1 MSTARKS
8 LEHHASAA
16 GHRDQATR
24 HYHRAPKLFAKN
36 HAYAARLV
44 QIATAIRSA
53 VRSPATTRSPAT
65 MNLPDRVPSKVEGE
79 DTITRHRRATAVAG
93 SGP

>member
-1 MSTARKS
+1 MSTARNS

-24 HYHRAPKLFAKN
+24 HYHRAPKLFEKN

-44 QIATAIRSA
+44 QIASAIRSA
-53 VRSPATTRSPAT
+53 VRSPVT
-65 MNLPDRVPSKVEGE
+65 MNLPDRVPSEVEGD
-79 DTITRHRRATAVAG
+79 DTITPGIVGPPRTPG

>member
-1 MSTARKS
+1 MSTARNS

-24 HYHRAPKLFAKN
+24 HYHRAPKLFEKN

-44 QIATAIRSA
+44 QIASAIRSA
-53 VRSPATTRSPAT
+53 VRSPVT
-65 MNLPDRVPSKVEGE
+65 MNLPDRVPSEVEGN
-79 DTITRHRRATAVAG
+79 DTITTPIVGPPRTQG

>member
-8 LEHHASAA
+8 LEHHACVA
-16 GHRDQATR
+16 GHRDQATW
-24 HYHRAPKLFAKN
+24 HYHRASKLFEKN

-44 QIATAIRSA
+44 QIAS
-53 VRSPATTRSPAT
+53 T
-65 MNLPDRVPSKVEGE
+65 MNLPDRVPSEVEGN
-79 DTITRHRRATAVAG
+79 DTITTGIVGPPQTHG

>member
-1 MSTARKS
+1 MSAARNS

-24 HYHRAPKLFAKN
+24 HYHRAPKLFEKN

-44 QIATAIRSA
+44 QIASAIRSA
-53 VRSPATTRSPAT
+53 VRSPVT
-65 MNLPDRVPSKVEGE
+65 MNLPDRVPSEVEGD
-79 DTITRHRRATAVAG
+79 DTITTGIVGPPRTPG

>member
-1 MSTARKS
+1 MSTARNS

-24 HYHRAPKLFAKN
+24 HYHRAPKLFEKN

-44 QIATAIRSA
+44 QIASAIRSA
-53 VRSPATTRSPAT
+53 PRSPVT
-65 MNLPDRVPSKVEGE
+65 MNLPDRVPSEVEGD
-79 DTITRHRRATAVAG
+79 DTITTGIVGPPRTPG

>member
-44 QIATAIRSA
+44 QIASAIRSA
-53 VRSPATTRSPAT
+53 VRSPVT
-65 MNLPDRVPSKVEGE
+65 MNLPDGVSSEVEG
-79 DTITRHRRATAVAG
+79 DHTITTGIVGPPRTHG
-93 SGP
+93 SAP

>member
-8 LEHHASAA
+8 LEHYASAA
-16 GHRDQATR
+16 GHRNQATW
-24 HYHRAPKLFAKN
+24 HYHRASKLFEKN

-44 QIATAIRSA
+44 QIASAIRA
-53 VRSPATTRSPAT
+53 VRSPVT
-65 MNLPDRVPSKVEGE
+65 MNLPDRVPSEVEGN
-79 DTITRHRRATAVAG
+79 DTITTPIVGPPRTQG